1 MSKKR
6 DYNWLDDPFN
16 EKKAAQETGM
26 SKTTK
31 TLLGCGCVAVVLGI
45 FALIVAT
52 GMGFM
57 SLASSL

>member
-6 DYNWLDDPFN
+6 DYDWLDDPFN
-16 EKKAAQETGM
+16 EKKSAQETGM
-26 SKTTK
+26 SKTTR
-31 TLLGCGCVAVVLGI
+31 TLLGCGCVVVVLGI
-45 FALIVAT
+45 FVLIAAA